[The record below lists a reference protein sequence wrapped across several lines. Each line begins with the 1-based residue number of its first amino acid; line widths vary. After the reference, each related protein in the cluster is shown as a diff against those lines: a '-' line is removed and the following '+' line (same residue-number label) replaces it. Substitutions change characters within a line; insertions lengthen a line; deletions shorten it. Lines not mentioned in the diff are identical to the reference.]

1 MIRHALNYLVCMIAG
16 ALVGGGAGALFGDV
30 LTGGAIGLVV
40 GFFVG
45 VGVYAWNTQ
54 DEPDSFE
61 NRFLGD

>member
-1 MIRHALNYLVCMIAG
+1 MIRHALNYIVCMIAG
-16 ALVGGGAGALFGDV
+16 ALVGGGTGALFGDAV
-30 LTGGAIGLVV
+30 SGGAIGLVV

-61 NRFLGD
+61 NRSLGD

>member
-1 MIRHALNYLVCMIAG
+1 MIRHALNYIVCMIAG
-16 ALVGGGAGALFGDV
+16 ALLGGGTGALFGDV
-30 LTGGAIGLVV
+30 LYGGVIGLVV

-61 NRFLGD
+61 NRSLGD